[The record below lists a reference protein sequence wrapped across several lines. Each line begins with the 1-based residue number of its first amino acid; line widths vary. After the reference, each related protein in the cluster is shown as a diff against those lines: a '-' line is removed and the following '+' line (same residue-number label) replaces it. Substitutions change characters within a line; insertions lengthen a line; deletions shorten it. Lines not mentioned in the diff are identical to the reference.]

1 MMAHDYECLLVAA
14 NLAVFTWDIIVK
26 ILQWK
31 KFLEGQHY
39 ITFNGTKPTKDR
51 VRNHMIRIGVL
62 DDHSPSKIEM
72 QKVSAGRIIVTSQQL
87 NRPTI
92 IQTFMEQ

>member
-1 MMAHDYECLLVAA
+1 
-14 NLAVFTWDIIVK
+14 
-26 ILQWK
+26 
-31 KFLEGQHY
+31 
-39 ITFNGTKPTKDR
+39 
-51 VRNHMIRIGVL
+51 MIRIGVL